1 MKKVNTMGI
10 VGKVFN
16 CRIQSLESFCD
27 QRSLEVTRG
36 QQLIS
41 DRETIKKCGL
51 AICVNRFLRKI
62 EKTRILKRQINRIKK
77 KNKEKNK

>member
-1 MKKVNTMGI
+1 MERSSIVEFNHWKV
-10 VGKVFN
+10 
-16 CRIQSLESFCD
+16 
-27 QRSLEVTRG
+27 